1 VRFFWHGFASFLNRH
16 PLVRVRHFWGRSP
29 LVRVRHFRGSQMLL
43 LLLLLRATAWLARP
57 RLGENAV
64 GGGNSGKGLRLWVL
78 RQAYLISLVF
88 SFMSSRPNWV
98 LKRKGNSKLMILK
111 RVARS
116 KVCVYSGRSSELE
129 RSNKESSL
137 NSFGQRT
144 RIWSHNFLRRAK

>member
-1 VRFFWHGFASFLNRH
+1 MRFFWHGFASFLNRH

-29 LVRVRHFRGSQMLL
+29 LVRVRHFRGSQIILLL

-111 RVARS
+111 RVVRS
-116 KVCVYSGRSSELE
+116 KGWVYSGRSSELK
-129 RSNKESSL
+129 RSNKKSSL
-137 NSFGQRT
+137 TTRT
-144 RIWSHNFLRRAK
+144 LFF